1 MKETI
6 LSVFNFAFL
15 IGTEITEYPPINIF
29 TYCCLAKSEVD
40 QEMPESQTTDQ
51 PTTPQ
56 GSDTEDQQP
65 YDNKSTIKVN
75 SIFSS
80 SMS

>member
-6 LSVFNFAFL
+6 LSVFNFAPL
-15 IGTEITEYPPINIF
+15 IGTEINPPINIF

-51 PTTPQ
+51 PTAPQ

-65 YDNKSTIKVN
+65 CDNKSTIKVN